1 MMDIDIDFQD
11 REKALAL
18 FKHIRASRLE
28 NDKLVKHNSG
38 VYLHEVPVD
47 APTNL
52 CSIPYK
58 DATDFFKIDFLNVG
72 IYNGIQSEEELIQL
86 MNTEPM
92 WELLED
98 DIFIKQLYHVADHG
112 DLLRKMKPTSI
123 EQLAA
128 VLALIRPAKRH
139 LVGNDWNYVMQEV
152 WKESGNETGYA
163 FKHSHGIAYAT
174 AIVVQVN
181 YLTTKDR
188 RACLLP

>member
-11 REKALAL
+11 RDKALVL
-18 FKHIRASRLE
+18 FKHIRASRLD
-28 NDKLVKHNSG
+28 NGKLVKHNSG

-58 DATDFFKIDFLNVG
+58 EATDYFKIDFLNVG
-72 IYNGIQSEEELIQL
+72 IYNGIESEAELVEL
-86 MNTEPM
+86 MNTEPL

-98 DIFIKQLYHVADHG
+98 DTFISNLYHVADHG
-112 DLLRKMKPTSI
+112 DLLRAMKPQSI

-128 VLALIRPAKRH
+128 VLALIRPAKRY
-139 LVGNDWNYVMQEV
+139 LVGNDWNTIMQEV
-152 WKESGNETGYA
+152 WKDTGNETGYA

-174 AIVVQVN
+174 AIVVQMN
-181 YLTTKDR
+181 YICKQ
-188 RACLLP
+188 LLR